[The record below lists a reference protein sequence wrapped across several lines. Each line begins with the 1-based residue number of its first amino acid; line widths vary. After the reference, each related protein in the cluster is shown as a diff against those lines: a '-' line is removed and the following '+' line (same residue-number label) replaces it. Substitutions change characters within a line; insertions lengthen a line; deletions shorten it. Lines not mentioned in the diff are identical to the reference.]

1 MQITCGSSTKWVR
14 RFFFQEHTHSK
25 NIKKRVP
32 AKLIFLLFI
41 LTEMAEEIKSTD
53 EWLVANIN
61 MTGFYRV
68 NYDSDN
74 WDRLLA
80 TLNTNHE
87 VGNPT
92 NDGAS

>member
-1 MQITCGSSTKWVR
+1 MKTT
-14 RFFFQEHTHSK
+14 
-25 NIKKRVP
+25 N
-32 AKLIFLLFI
+32 
-41 LTEMAEEIKSTD
+41 

-80 TLNTNHE
+80 TLNANHG
-87 VGNPT
+87 VGNPES
-92 NDGAS
+92 DYAA

>member
-1 MQITCGSSTKWVR
+1 MHAKKER
-14 RFFFQEHTHSK
+14 EK
-25 NIKKRVP
+25 NEWQA
-32 AKLIFLLFI
+32 AKCVSVSFP
-41 LTEMAEEIKSTD
+41 LTETAEAVKTTD

-80 TLNTNHE
+80 TLNTNHQ
-87 VGNPT
+87 VGKPT
-92 NDGAS
+92 NHDAA